1 MAGAWAGAAPSLAYA
16 MARGAPKAETTA
28 ASTMALTSARSSM
41 RRVNELPPG
50 RVTVSV
56 EPSSAVAVAL
66 SSSEPHEAL
75 VLSRPST
82 TAFHVR
88 CSVPFC
94 MGAGLVAGLEVEAGS
109 DVTGR
114 GAGTGAGGTDATGAA
129 ALGAGAGAV
138 ARLGLGTGAT
148 AGAGALA
155 AGLRC
160 RLSAGGTNLGAAG
173 FAGDDAGVCVGPA
186 LATDAAPVG
195 AAAGAAVGTGPPASL
210 ASSAE
215 MRSAS
220 DSSVRSLSGRA
231 QRVSAIS
238 STSRWFTAVRISLAA
253 SPSTV
258 STRASRSGLP

>member
-1 MAGAWAGAAPSLAYA
+1 
-16 MARGAPKAETTA
+16 
-28 ASTMALTSARSSM
+28 M

-56 EPSSAVAVAL
+56 EPSSAVAVAF

-94 MGAGLVAGLEVEAGS
+94 MGAGLVAGLEAEAGS

-138 ARLGLGTGAT
+138 ARLGLGAGGT
-148 AGAGALA
+148 AAAGALA

-186 LATDAAPVG
+186 LATDAALAG